1 MDYQPF
7 ILIGRE
13 TLISVMYTIGP
24 ALIAALVIGLIIG
37 IFQAATS
44 INEATLTFVPK
55 LVVVIGVLALSAPF
69 MISTIS
75 GFFSLIFN
83 EIGRVGR

>member
-13 TLISVMYTIGP
+13 TLISVLFTIGP

-37 IFQAATS
+37 VFPAATS
-44 INEATLTFVPK
+44 INDATLTFVPK

-69 MISTIS
+69 MIGTIS

>member
-13 TLISVMYTIGP
+13 TLISVLFTIGP

-37 IFQAATS
+37 VFQAATS

-55 LVVVIGVLALSAPF
+55 LVARA
-69 MISTIS
+69 
-75 GFFSLIFN
+75 
-83 EIGRVGR
+83 